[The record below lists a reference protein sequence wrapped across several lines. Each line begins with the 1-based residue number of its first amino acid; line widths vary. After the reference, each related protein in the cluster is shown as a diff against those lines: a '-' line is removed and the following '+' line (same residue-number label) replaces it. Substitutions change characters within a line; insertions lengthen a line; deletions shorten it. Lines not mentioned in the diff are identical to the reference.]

1 MSSEIEELLQLYLN
15 VLGHNVIMLRNIG
28 TSDNSKNLVNIQ
40 IMQVNYKIL
49 STKIKYKKESK
60 IARKLQQGSKVDLQT
75 LDFKVKV
82 KHVEN
87 GSSSKIGIEII
98 NQIYN
103 QRFKKYLDY
112 IGSNNL
118 QSKVLHQGDSKK

>member
-1 MSSEIEELLQLYLN
+1 
-15 VLGHNVIMLRNIG
+15 
-28 TSDNSKNLVNIQ
+28 
-40 IMQVNYKIL
+40 MQVNYKIL
-49 STKIKYKKESK
+49 STKIKSQKESK
-60 IARKLQQGSKVDLQT
+60 IGRKLQQGSKVDLQT

-87 GSSSKIGIEII
+87 GSLSKIGIEII

-118 QSKVLHQGDSKK
+118 QSKVLHQGD

>member
-1 MSSEIEELLQLYLN
+1 
-15 VLGHNVIMLRNIG
+15 
-28 TSDNSKNLVNIQ
+28 
-40 IMQVNYKIL
+40 MQVNYTII
-49 STKIKYKKESK
+49 STKIKSQKESK
-60 IARKLQQGSKVDLQT
+60 IGRKLQQGSKVDLQT

-82 KHVEN
+82 EHVEN
-87 GSSSKIGIEII
+87 GSLSKIGIEII

-118 QSKVLHQGDSKK
+118 QSKVLHQGD

>member
-1 MSSEIEELLQLYLN
+1 
-15 VLGHNVIMLRNIG
+15 
-28 TSDNSKNLVNIQ
+28 
-40 IMQVNYKIL
+40 MQVNYKIL
-49 STKIKYKKESK
+49 STKIKSQKESK
-60 IARKLQQGSKVDLQT
+60 IARKLQQGSKVDLQA
-75 LDFKVKV
+75 LDFKAKV
-82 KHVEN
+82 EHVEN
-87 GSSSKIGIEII
+87 GSLSKIGIEIV